1 MNNFQIKSLTDIE
14 FADLFDLSDQQ
25 LENMGA
31 ARIIVDK
38 KQAFPC
44 RVSLEDAE
52 PGEEVILLSYE
63 HHKTN
68 SPYRSSGP
76 IYIRKNAITAIPG
89 VNEIPKM
96 LNHRLLSLRAYDKN
110 GMMKQ
115 ALVAEGH
122 SLGTVLNTIFDN
134 HGIQYIHIHNAK
146 PGCYNCLVERAG
158 KQ

>member
-1 MNNFQIKSLTDIE
+1 MNIFQIKSLTDIE
-14 FADLFDLSDQQ
+14 FADLFDLSDQE

-89 VNEIPKM
+89 VNEIP
-96 LNHRLLSLRAYDKN
+96 
-110 GMMKQ
+110 
-115 ALVAEGH
+115 
-122 SLGTVLNTIFDN
+122 
-134 HGIQYIHIHNAK
+134 
-146 PGCYNCLVERAG
+146 
-158 KQ
+158 